1 MRHLVVVLLLVASR
15 AASADVAPCK
25 ADVAQ
30 YEQDPKQPYA
40 DELLYNSAV
49 CFEQAHDVAT
59 AIATWDRLVK
69 SHPASKL
76 AGKAL
81 IRTAMDYVAVARLDE
96 AATRFEQYAA
106 RYAGEK
112 DARDFLGNAITL
124 RTALGDR
131 ARQVA
136 DTKLWLRMYA
146 AKDPTGAAELTL
158 AVVGAYDAPADQVK
172 ALREYLTMFGSKG
185 GRDRL
190 ALVFERLGDALWAQ
204 SCPVKLVD
212 GLCVKVV
219 ADKAPHCGPNTT
231 RREAVPRTALR
242 ADALIAYDRAVK
254 VVEEAGLT
262 DPVSLHAAA
271 MARLARADDLFETL
285 LARRFPSTLDMTSFE
300 AWVDGETRQAQD
312 ATRMYD
318 LVLAT
323 KDPAASIAA
332 AARLGQLNDAFA
344 ATLLTGDIPATVR
357 TGAYAADKVKAYCDQ
372 MSNVAAP
379 LHENAREAFGVCSEK
394 AVELGVFD
402 EHTALCRRELGTTL
416 AEIQPE
422 LTLAIPKT
430 GGPLDVAI
438 GQLDT
443 LRAMTRTDPA
453 RTALAAEATLVA
465 RRAAHGDTASEVV
478 VAMIALEQD
487 GPGVARVLLE
497 QALLGDD
504 KSALLYAAGAVIDA
518 RRGDWTRAYAFAE
531 RAVAAEPRSE
541 VALRISG
548 LVAAHVGVFDTA
560 RDRLASVKDQSY
572 EVVLAR
578 GIAAHGL
585 GDSKAARAYFEQ
597 AIRLDPAR
605 PQAHVDLS
613 LERGR

>member
-1 MRHLVVVLLLVASR
+1 MLRSIAVVLVLARVAV
-15 AASADVAPCK
+15 AD
-25 ADVAQ
+25 DH
-30 YEQDPKQPYA
+30 DPKQPYA
-40 DELLYNSAV
+40 D
-49 CFEQAHDVAT
+49 
-59 AIATWDRLVK
+59 
-69 SHPASKL
+69 PASN

-81 IRTAMDYVAVARLDE
+81 IREAMEYVAIARLDE
-96 AATRFEQYAA
+96 AAVRFEQYAA

-131 ARQVA
+131 ARQIA
-136 DTKLWLRMYA
+136 DAKLWLRMYA
-146 AKDPTGAAELTL
+146 AKDPTGAADVTLT
-158 AVVGAYDAPADQVK
+158 VVGAYDAPADQVK
-172 ALREYLTMFGSKG
+172 ALREYLATYGSKG

-190 ALVFERLGDALWAQ
+190 ALAFDRLGDALWAQ

-219 ADKAPHCGPNTT
+219 ADKTPHCGPATT
-231 RREAVPRTALR
+231 RLEAVPRTVLR
-242 ADALIAYDRAVK
+242 ADALTAYEQVAK

-262 DPVSLHAAA
+262 DPASLHAAA
-271 MARLARADDLFETL
+271 MARLARADDLLEAL
-285 LARRFPSTLDMTSFE
+285 IARPFPTTLDMKSFE
-300 AWVDGETRQAQD
+300 AWFDGETRQAQD

-372 MSNVAAP
+372 MTYVAAP

-394 AVELGVFD
+394 AIELGVFG
-402 EHTALCRRELGTTL
+402 EHTALCRRELGTTI
-416 AEIQPE
+416 AAIQPE
-422 LTLAIPKT
+422 LALAIPKT

-438 GQLDT
+438 GDLDK
-443 LRAMTRTDPA
+443 LRALTHTDPA
-453 RTALAAEATLVA
+453 RTTLAAEAVLQA
-465 RRAAHGDTASEVV
+465 RSAVPADAASEVV

-487 GPGVARVLLE
+487 GPGVAR
-497 QALLGDD
+497 ALLDQAMLRDD
-504 KSALLYAAGAVIDA
+504 KSALLYAAGAVIEA
-518 RRGDWTRAYAFAE
+518 RCGDWTRAYAFAE

-548 LVAAHVGVFDTA
+548 LVAAHVGVFETA
-560 RDRLASVKDQSY
+560 NDRLARVGDQSY
-572 EVVLAR
+572 EVVIAR

-585 GDSKAARAYFEQ
+585 GDSKAARTFFER

-605 PQAHVDLS
+605 PEAQVDLS
-613 LERGR
+613 LEHGR